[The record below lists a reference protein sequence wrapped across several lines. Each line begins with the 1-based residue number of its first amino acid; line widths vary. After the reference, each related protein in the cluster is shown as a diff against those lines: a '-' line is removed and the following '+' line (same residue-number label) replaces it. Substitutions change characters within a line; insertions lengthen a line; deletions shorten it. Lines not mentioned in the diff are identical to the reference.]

1 MLIMTQTKEAVN
13 LDNVETVYA
22 WPDSMR
28 DSKGYYVFA
37 RGVSGEKIRL
47 GWYESKERAEE
58 VLTEIVETQEEETRS
73 RAYKMPH
80 K

>member
-1 MLIMTQTKEAVN
+1 MLIVTQTKEVVN
-13 LDNVETVYA
+13 FDNVETVYA

-28 DSKGYYVFA
+28 DSEGYYVFA
-37 RGVSGEKIRL
+37 RGASGEKMKL

-58 VLTEIVETQEEETRS
+58 VLTEIVEKQEEETRS
-73 RAYKMPH
+73 RAYKMPN